1 MAQQGFM
8 LACADKWKKLS
19 EDEKQQFKESAEKDK
34 IRFDNE
40 MANYTPPKTEA
51 SGKKTRKEKKMKD
64 PNEPKRGMSSFMF
77 FNKEI
82 RAQMKEENPQSTITA
97 KVLGEMW
104 AKLEE
109 KEKEKYEAMAKE
121 DRERYSEEMK
131 AFKKGDYV
139 VPSTSQVAMEAEE

>member
-1 MAQQGFM
+1 MSKRNKDPNKPKGKLSAYNCFVREERESMKTSEAEAAAKDDSPEKTPGNMAQQGFM

-64 PNEPKRGMSSFMF
+64 PNEPKRGM
-77 FNKEI
+77 
-82 RAQMKEENPQSTITA
+82 
-97 KVLGEMW
+97 
-104 AKLEE
+104 
-109 KEKEKYEAMAKE
+109 
-121 DRERYSEEMK
+121 
-131 AFKKGDYV
+131 
-139 VPSTSQVAMEAEE
+139 